1 MGMRTWLTNL
11 SENGQIR
18 LLNVQLD
25 RLYKR
30 LGITGDA
37 SGESQEPIK
46 IPTEADM
53 FLAAHPVGEIF
64 HTMNPENPG
73 VRYGGEWVLCAEG
86 RTLVGVDPNNSNF
99 AEAGLIGGEA
109 EHTLT
114 KAEMPAHAHILPS
127 TVFVIGGNSS
137 NATGSFKQGTSSVV
151 RTINNLGLGNA
162 GGDLPH
168 NNMPPYMTCY
178 KWLRLK

>member
-25 RLYKR
+25 RLYKM

-37 SGESQEPIK
+37 SSEPQEPIK

-73 VRYGGEWVLCAEG
+73 IRYGGEWVLCAEG
-86 RTLVGVDPNNSNF
+86 RTLVGVDLNNSNF

-109 EHTLT
+109 EHALT
-114 KAEMPAHAHILPS
+114 IDEMPRHNHKVIYGEYDVTHNIGAKGTYWDNVGIVANS
-127 TVFVIGGNSS
+127 TTGYVTADYNGG
-137 NATGSFKQGTSSVV
+137 G
-151 RTINNLGLGNA
+151 
-162 GGDLPH
+162 LPH